1 MTVKPRTK
9 EGQLNTLNNYSK
21 EEHFIRY
28 ALDNAAI
35 VAITDIKGNITYVNN
50 KFCEISGYDRDE
62 LIGKNHRLLKSGKHS
77 LKFFKDMYRKIA
89 NGNVWSGEICN
100 KNKSGSIYWVE
111 TTIVP
116 HINSK
121 GKVDSYTSIRFDITS
136 KKQTEE
142 ELQANKNHLN
152 DLANIDSLSG
162 LANRRKFH
170 SYLSECIEISSS
182 KKTNFYLA
190 LMDVDEFKEVNDSD
204 GHDSGDNL
212 LKKISELLKA
222 TLGSSAFLARI
233 GGDEFGIV
241 FTNTSSANAL
251 SSLNNFLSQLRTVH
265 TSYRGSRRCSASI
278 GFAYFPSHGDTINS
292 LFKAADVA
300 LYAAKSQGRDRICVF
315 DHTLLMSIDERIHL
329 LRDVEQGLNEKQF
342 ELYYQPVVAAK
353 SDKKTSLEAL
363 LRWKHP
369 SGEIRTPAQFEAA
382 LEDEYTSKKI
392 GQFILQSV
400 FNDAQKIKELH
411 IEPDFIAINL
421 TNADLNSDDFIDRF
435 VELANETG
443 IAPSCFCV
451 EITERLLL
459 SKSRSKVYD
468 GLQRLHNLG
477 VKIAFDDFGTG
488 YASLTHLRELP
499 IEYVK
504 IDKSFVKNMETSITD
519 QAIIEGIIHISHK
532 MGKRVVIEGVETPEQ
547 LKLLRQMGGDDLQG
561 WLFSPAQPI
570 NKLAEAIRKIPHI
583 INNEYD
589 P

>member
-1 MTVKPRTK
+1 MTAKPLRK
-9 EGQLNTLNNYSK
+9 QGQLKNSNNYAK
-21 EEHFIRY
+21 EEPFIRY

-35 VAITDIKGNITYVNN
+35 VAITDVKGNITYVNN

-62 LIGKNHRLLKSGKHS
+62 LIGNNHRLLKSGNHS
-77 LKFFKDMYRKIA
+77 MKFFKDMYRQIA
-89 NGNVWSGEICN
+89 SGNIWSGEICN

-116 HINSK
+116 HINAK

-136 KKQTEE
+136 RKQTEE

-278 GFAYFPSHGDTINS
+278 GFAYFPSHGDTIKT
-292 LFKAADVA
+292 LFKAADIA
-300 LYAAKSQGRDRICVF
+300 LYSAKSQGRDRVCVF
-315 DHTLLMSIDERIHL
+315 DYSLLTSIDERIHL
-329 LRDVEQGLNEKQF
+329 LRDVDQGLNENQF
-342 ELYYQPVVAAK
+342 ELYYQPIVAAK

-369 SGEIRTPAQFEAA
+369 SGEIRTPAQFETA

-400 FNDAQKIKELH
+400 FNDAQKMKELH

-435 VELANETG
+435 VKLANETG

-451 EITERLLL
+451 EITERILL

-499 IEYVK
+499 IDYVK
-504 IDKSFVKNMETSITD
+504 IDKSFVKNMEASITD

-547 LKLLRQMGGDDLQG
+547 LKLLKQMGGDDLQG

-570 NKLAEAIRKIPHI
+570 NKLPEAILNCSGSNLI
-583 INNEYD
+583 
-589 P
+589 

>member
-1 MTVKPRTK
+1 MTAKPLRK
-9 EGQLNTLNNYSK
+9 QSQLKNSNDYAK
-21 EEHFIRY
+21 EEPFIRY

-35 VAITDIKGNITYVNN
+35 VAITDVKGNITYVNN

-62 LIGKNHRLLKSGKHS
+62 LIGNNHRLLKSGNHS
-77 LKFFKDMYRKIA
+77 MKFFKDMYRQIA
-89 NGNVWSGEICN
+89 SGNIWSGEICN
-100 KNKSGSIYWVE
+100 RNKSGSIYWVE

-116 HINSK
+116 HINAK
-121 GKVDSYTSIRFDITS
+121 GKVDSYTSIRFDITP
-136 KKQTEE
+136 KKRIEE
-142 ELQANKNHLN
+142 ELKANKIHLN

-162 LANRRKFH
+162 LANRRKFY

-182 KKTNFYLA
+182 KNTTFYLA
-190 LMDVDEFKEVNDSD
+190 LMDIDEFKQVNDSD
-204 GHDSGDNL
+204 GHDAGDIL

-222 TLGSSAFLARI
+222 ALGSSAFLARI
-233 GGDEFGIV
+233 GGDEFGII
-241 FTNTSSANAL
+241 FTNNSSINAL
-251 SSLNNFLSQLRTVH
+251 SSLNDFLSQLRTVH
-265 TSYRGSRRCSASI
+265 TNYRGSRRCSASI
-278 GFAYFPSHGDTINS
+278 GFAHFPSHGDTINT
-292 LFKAADVA
+292 LFKAADIA
-300 LYAAKSQGRDRICVF
+300 LYSAKSQGRDRLCVF
-315 DHTLLMSIDERIHL
+315 DYSLLTSIDERIHL
-329 LRDVEQGLNEKQF
+329 LRDVDQGLNENQF
-342 ELYYQPVVAAK
+342 ELYYQPIVAAK

-400 FNDAQKIKELH
+400 FNDAQKMKELY

-443 IAPSCFCV
+443 IEPSCFCV
-451 EITERLLL
+451 EVTERLLL

-499 IEYVK
+499 IDYVK

-547 LKLLRQMGGDDLQG
+547 LKLLKQMGGDDLQG

-570 NKLAEAIRKIPHI
+570 NKLPEAILKIPHI
-583 INNEYD
+583 INNEND